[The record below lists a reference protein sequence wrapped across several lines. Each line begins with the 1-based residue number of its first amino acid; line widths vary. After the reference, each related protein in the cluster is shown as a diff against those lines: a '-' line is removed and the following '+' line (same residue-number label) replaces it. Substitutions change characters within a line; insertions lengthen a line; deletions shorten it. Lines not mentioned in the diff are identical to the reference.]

1 MDYHALQA
9 FASQVIHEANSLNIP
24 YKIYWY
30 SPQTRKLNPENKIGY
45 YDQQPHNVTFEH
57 GCKCIIV
64 FPRLAF
70 DSLETLINNNLPHG
84 QHVKNREDY
93 KSHDDIG
100 FDVYQRVEQLKLF
113 IELENWS
120 SKEVT
125 IDGIEKHLSYWIKR
139 QRKALEE
146 LYPPLSEQQISH
158 NLGEVTQRLGNA
170 RAYLQAQN
178 APQAKIRVRRNS
190 GIRHRMIRADL
201 AANQSSRD
209 GFSDLVLVF
218 GSSSLKLP
226 TVVLPK
232 PPKPNRK
239 QRSDS
244 IASMYKA
251 NPSSFKYYDSFGI
264 FEVYDK

>member
-1 MDYHALQA
+1 MDYPALQS
-9 FASQVIHEANSLNIP
+9 FASQVLEEAYSLNIP

-30 SPQTRKLNPENKIGY
+30 SPQSRKLNPETKIGY
-45 YDQQPHNVTFEH
+45 YDQQPHNVTFKQ
-57 GCKCIIV
+57 GCKFIIV

-70 DSLETLINNNLPHG
+70 DSLETLINNNLSHG
-84 QHVKNREDY
+84 QHVRNREDY

-113 IELENWS
+113 IEPENWA

-125 IDGIEKHLSYWIKR
+125 ITGIEKHLSYWIER
-139 QRKALEE
+139 QKMVLEE
-146 LYPPLSEQQISH
+146 VSPPLSEQQISH
-158 NLGEVTQRLGNA
+158 NLEEVTLRFGNA
-170 RAYLQAQN
+170 TSYLQALN
-178 APQAKIRVRRNS
+178 NPQAKIRVRRSS
-190 GIRHRMIRADL
+190 GIRHRMIRTDL

-218 GSSSLKLP
+218 GSSSLRLP

-232 PPKPNRK
+232 PSKADRKPRT
-239 QRSDS
+239 DS
-244 IASMYKA
+244 IVAQYKA
-251 NPSSFKYYDSFGI
+251 NPSSFKYYDKFGI